1 MTPGQILTLHVTS
14 ASLST
19 VMAGHNARERRL
31 FTDLN
36 EKNRLAGEFRRLS
49 NSVRQWQDR
58 MGKRRGERWQKRYGQ
73 AIRRAEVRL
82 EELQRELPSRA
93 EDLKTRIEEEQQ
105 ISKSEI
111 EAFEKQYKKEVR
123 ELKKA
128 QEKLAAAGEAF
139 SKAEAETKSRS
150 MERQQTAAVLA
161 ELSRKRRNAARE
173 ARRETKDVKTAEK
186 EITSEEQDKQVL
198 SYELRRIVAEIEALR
213 G

>member
-1 MTPGQILTLHVTS
+1 MTLHGTS

-19 VMAGHNARERRL
+19 VMAGHNQRERRL

-36 EKNRLAGEFRRLS
+36 EKNRLVGEFRRLS

-58 MGKRRGERWQKRYGQ
+58 MGKRRGERWQKQYGQ

-111 EAFEKQYKKEVR
+111 EAFEEQYKKEVR

-139 SKAEAETKSRS
+139 SKAEAKTKSRS

-161 ELSRKRRNAARE
+161 EFSRKRRNAARE
-173 ARRETKDVKTAEK
+173 ARREAKDVKTAEK

>member
-1 MTPGQILTLHVTS
+1 
-14 ASLST
+14 
-19 VMAGHNARERRL
+19 MAGHNQRERRL

-36 EKNRLAGEFRRLS
+36 EKNRLVGEFRRLS

-58 MGKRRGERWQKRYGQ
+58 MGKRRGERWQRQYGQ

-111 EAFEKQYKKEVR
+111 EAFEEQYKKEVR

-139 SKAEAETKSRS
+139 SKAEAKTKSRS

-161 ELSRKRRNAARE
+161 EFSRKRRNAARE
-173 ARRETKDVKTAEK
+173 ARREAKDVKTAEK

>member
-1 MTPGQILTLHVTS
+1 MTPGQILTLHGTS

-19 VMAGHNARERRL
+19 VMAAHNPRERRL

-36 EKNRLAGEFRRLS
+36 EKNRLAGEFRGLS

-58 MGKRRGERWQKRYGQ
+58 MGKRRGKRWQKQYGQ

-82 EELQRELPSRA
+82 EELQRELLSRA

-128 QEKLAAAGEAF
+128 QEKLAAVSEAF

-150 MERQQTAAVLA
+150 IERQQTAAVLA
-161 ELSRKRRNAARE
+161 EFSRNRRNAARE
-173 ARRETKDVKTAEK
+173 ARREAKDVKTAER

>member
-19 VMAGHNARERRL
+19 VMAGHNQRERRL

-128 QEKLAAAGEAF
+128 QEKLAAASEAF
-139 SKAEAETKSRS
+139 SKAEAVTKSRS
-150 MERQQTAAVLA
+150 MERQKTAAVLA
-161 ELSRKRRNAARE
+161 EFSRKRRNAARE
-173 ARRETKDVKTAEK
+173 ARREAKDVKTAEK